1 MTPAAVARPISIAR
15 ALFPP
20 WVEVD
25 ERDPRDVDAASALM
39 PAEAEAL
46 GAVAPK
52 RLREHAAGRLCAHA
66 ALGRLG
72 ARGAPLL
79 NDADRIPRWP
89 EGVVGTISHT
99 RAWCVAAVARA
110 SDTRAIGVDVE
121 HDTPLERRLWSH
133 VLTDAERAVIE
144 RAPADERT
152 RLAKLIFSAKECA
165 YKCQYPLSR
174 VFYGFH
180 GMRIDVRVEDG
191 RFDAVFLRDAAPFRR
206 GDRLEGGRFTAAHG
220 VVVTALWLAA

>member
-110 SDTRAIGVDVE
+110 SDARAIGVDVE
-121 HDTPLERRLWSH
+121 HESL
-133 VLTDAERAVIE
+133 
-144 RAPADERT
+144 
-152 RLAKLIFSAKECA
+152 
-165 YKCQYPLSR
+165 
-174 VFYGFH
+174 
-180 GMRIDVRVEDG
+180 DG
-191 RFDAVFLRDAAPFRR
+191 P
-206 GDRLEGGRFTAAHG
+206 GTTGEGGIGTDRHRGG
-220 VVVTALWLAA
+220 VALRWHEHCGARSGRRV